1 MIIYTH
7 DKNAEPLLGLLR
19 RLEAGNDLT
28 PDERDA
34 VQAVIPAIV
43 VETGRA
49 PYRLWLKE
57 KQTAERLLL
66 TEQQPAA
73 VAKSAST

>member
-34 VQAVIPAIV
+34 VRAVIPVIV

-57 KQTAERLLL
+57 KQTQERL
-66 TEQQPAA
+66 TISHTAQP
-73 VAKSAST
+73 